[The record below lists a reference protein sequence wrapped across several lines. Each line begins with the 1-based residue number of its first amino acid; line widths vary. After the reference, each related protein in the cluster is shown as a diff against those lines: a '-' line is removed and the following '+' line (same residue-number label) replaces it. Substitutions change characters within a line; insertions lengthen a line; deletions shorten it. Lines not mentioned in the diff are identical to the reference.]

1 MAEKTSEQKEVKD
14 MESEGK
20 RHARCA
26 EGVQGDSGGHRRR
39 CELASPANSES
50 QIITPR
56 PINSHVCTSTFS
68 AMYILPRWVYSYNSD
83 LREKDRT
90 QMTDSA
96 MPCLA
101 LLYHDGERLMKYSA
115 SLIGFTIISS

>member
-1 MAEKTSEQKEVKD
+1 
-14 MESEGK
+14 
-20 RHARCA
+20 
-26 EGVQGDSGGHRRR
+26 
-39 CELASPANSES
+39 
-50 QIITPR
+50 
-56 PINSHVCTSTFS
+56 
-68 AMYILPRWVYSYNSD
+68 MYILPRWVYSYNSD

-96 MPCLA
+96 MPCLT

>member
-1 MAEKTSEQKEVKD
+1 MPD
-14 MESEGK
+14 
-20 RHARCA
+20 ARREFKA
-26 EGVQGDSGGHRRR
+26 ILEAIVVVVSWRRR
-39 CELASPANSES
+39 QTRNLKLL
-50 QIITPR
+50 TPR
-56 PINSHVCTSTFS
+56 PINSHVFTSTFTVL
-68 AMYILPRWVYSYNSD
+68 YILPRWVYSYNSD

>member
-1 MAEKTSEQKEVKD
+1 

-56 PINSHVCTSTFS
+56 PINSHVFTSTFTVL
-68 AMYILPRWVYSYNSD
+68 YILPRWVYSYNSD

-90 QMTDSA
+90 QITDSA
-96 MPCLA
+96 MPCLT
-101 LLYHDGERLMKYSA
+101 LLYHDWERLMKYSA